1 MKLTKYEEEL
11 VDGYYGSEAAK
22 VMEIM
27 LKIGEVYGADELIEV
42 KQVHLA
48 TTQILALSGEGGI
61 DFLCRL
67 GDSGVRFRAT
77 TVTDPISIDCS
88 NWQRLGITPEFA
100 ELQLKGV
107 EALKKLGA
115 IQTFT
120 CTPYYEGFLPKVG
133 DHLAWVETSA
143 VIFVNSYFGARSNRE
158 CDASALASAICGRTP
173 RYGLH
178 LEENRV
184 GQVLINVQTELK
196 DVSDYGALG
205 NYVGVLVGSKIP
217 VFQDKI
223 NPKPRFEYLVH
234 MGAAL
239 ATSAPLPLFHFF
251 DITPEISREPEK
263 FGKSHVKE
271 EIVIGKKEM
280 EKARALLNYQDNNE
294 IDYVAIGCPHF
305 SPEDVKLVAGMFE
318 GKRVNPKT
326 EVWVCM
332 SHATKQLMMRTGEIE
347 TIEKSGAKVVVD
359 TCMVTSTASKMG
371 FKNMATDSAKAA
383 FYMAGMGVGVRY
395 GTTDQCIKAAVN
407 GYWS

>member
-1 MKLTKYEEEL
+1 MRLTKYERDL
-11 VDGYYGSEAAK
+11 VNGKYGKEAAK

-27 LKIGEVYGADELIEV
+27 LKIGEINEADKLIDV
-42 KQVHLA
+42 SQVHLA
-48 TTQILALSGEGGI
+48 TTQVLALSGEGGI
-61 DFLCRL
+61 EFLCRL
-67 GDSGVRFRAT
+67 ADSGIKFRAT
-77 TVTDPISIDCS
+77 TTTNPISIDCS
-88 NWQRLGITPEFA
+88 NWERLGIEPKFA
-100 ELQLKGV
+100 KLQMKGV

-115 IQTFT
+115 IQTCT

-158 CDASALASAICGRTP
+158 CDASAIASAMCGRTP
-173 RYGLH
+173 NYGLH
-178 LEENRV
+178 LEKNRV
-184 GQVLINVQTELK
+184 GQILISVKTKLK

-217 VFQDKI
+217 VFLDNI
-223 NPKPRFEYLVH
+223 NPKPRLNYLVH

-251 DITPEISREPEK
+251 DVTPEISRDPEK
-263 FGKSHVKE
+263 FGKQYVKE
-271 EIVIGKKEM
+271 EIVIGKEELK
-280 EKARALLNYQDNNE
+280 KARKLLSFQDNDE
-294 IDYVAIGCPHF
+294 IDYVVIGCPHF
-305 SPEDVKLVAGMFE
+305 SPEDVKIVAGLFE
-318 GKRVNPKT
+318 GKKVNLKT

-332 SHATKQLMMRTGEIE
+332 SDVTKKLMMRTGEIE
-347 TIEKSGAKVVVD
+347 IIEKTGAKVVVD

-383 FYMAGMGVGVRY
+383 FYMSGMGVSVRY
-395 GTTDQCIKAAVN
+395 GTTGQCIKAAIT